1 MSTDPAVEGA
11 VRRELLRLALQNSG
25 RSVPLQ
31 IVAVAFLVYLGVD
44 ENCQVAA
51 AATAAL
57 GLAVAFWRLDISRRY
72 RDSISLSDD
81 ALLRAQHELEGNA
94 GLAGLMWV
102 VSTIG
107 IYPALHGTMATAYV
121 AMVFGSITVAAFFMT
136 LIGRSFLILA
146 SLQLGAL
153 VVASIVIPAVA
164 SAPVVVLAIVFG
176 LTAVQGANQ
185 LKKTTVD
192 AIGHSH
198 EADIANA
205 RLLQAKESAD
215 AASIAADKAS
225 LAKSQFLATMSH
237 EIRTPMNGVL
247 GALDLLRH
255 SHLDANQ
262 RRLVRTAASSGE
274 TLMNI
279 LNDVLDHS
287 KIEAGKLALNI
298 APMSLHSIAASVA
311 ALFRANAENKG
322 LQLLFEVEQDVA
334 NWVLGDAQRL
344 KQVLLNLV
352 GNAIKFTERGNVTLR
367 LTPLL
372 APDGWAR
379 VAFEVQD
386 TGIGLSAEAQK
397 RLFEPFHQETGS
409 RKRGQSGTGL
419 GLAISQRI
427 VEAMGGYIQV
437 RSQVGVGSTFFFAL
451 SLELDTSPVP
461 PVLTDSAMGGLDEPS
476 GLSGTVLL
484 VEDNPVNLLIALE
497 MLQSF
502 GLDVIEADD
511 GAQVLD
517 LLARHPIDLVLMDCN
532 MQDMDGY
539 QATRLIRQREA
550 EQGLTRL
557 PIVALTA
564 NAFEEDIRRTQEA
577 GMDDHLSKPYTRVEL
592 RAKLTRWL

>member
-31 IVAVAFLVYLGVD
+31 IVAVAFLVYLGWIVD
-44 ENCQVAA
+44 CRVAA
-51 AATAAL
+51 AVSGIA
-57 GLAVAFWRLDISRRY
+57 GLAVALWRMRISRVY
-72 RDSISLSDD
+72 SDSASLDESQ
-81 ALLRAQHELEGNA
+81 LERAQFELEGNA
-94 GLAGLMWV
+94 ALAGLMWTA
-102 VSTIG
+102 STVG
-107 IYPALHGTMATAYV
+107 IYPALQGTTATTYV

-136 LIGRSFLILA
+136 LVGRAFVILA
-146 SLQLGAL
+146 ATQLGGLIVVSAL
-153 VVASIVIPAVA
+153 VESVT
-164 SAPVVVLAIVFG
+164 SAPLVVLALIFG
-176 LTAVQGANQ
+176 LTAMRGAQEFRQSAVQ
-185 LKKTTVD
+185 
-192 AIGHSH
+192 AIRHSR
-198 EADIANA
+198 EADALNAN
-205 RLLQAKESAD
+205 LEQAKESAV
-215 AASIAADKAS
+215 AASV
-225 LAKSQFLATMSH
+225 AKSQFLATMSH

-247 GALDLLRH
+247 GALDLLRL

-262 RRLVRTAASSGE
+262 RRLVKTASSSGE

-311 ALFRANAENKG
+311 ALFRANAESKG
-322 LQLLFEVEQDVA
+322 LRLLFDVEQDVA

-352 GNAIKFTERGNVTLR
+352 GNAIKFTERGSVTLR

-386 TGIGLSAEAQK
+386 TGVGLSADAQL
-397 RLFEPFHQETGS
+397 RLFEPFHQVDGTRN
-409 RKRGQSGTGL
+409 RKRGGTGL

-427 VEAMGGYIQV
+427 VEAMGGKIQV
-437 RSQVGVGSTFFFAL
+437 RSELGVGSTFFFAL

-461 PVLTDSAMGGLDEPS
+461 PVLTDSAMGGLDEPT

-497 MLQSF
+497 MLQSL
-502 GLDVIEADD
+502 GLDVIEAED
-511 GAQVLD
+511 GAQALE
-517 LLARHPIDLVLMDCN
+517 LLARHPVDLVLMDCQ
-532 MQDMDGY
+532 MPVMDGY
-539 QATRLIRQREA
+539 KATRLIREREA
-550 EQGLTRL
+550 EQGLPRL

-564 NAFEEDIRRTQEA
+564 DAFDDDLRQAREA
-577 GMDDHLSKPYTRVEL
+577 DMDDHLSKPYTRVQL
-592 RAKLTRWL
+592 RATLTRWL

>member
-31 IVAVAFLVYLGVD
+31 IVAVAFLVYLGWVVD
-44 ENCQVAA
+44 CRVAA
-51 AATAAL
+51 AVSGIA
-57 GLAVAFWRLDISRRY
+57 GLAVALWRMRISRVY
-72 RDSISLSDD
+72 SDSASLDESQ
-81 ALLRAQHELEGNA
+81 LERAQFELEGNA
-94 GLAGLMWV
+94 ALAGLMWTA
-102 VSTIG
+102 STVG
-107 IYPALHGTMATAYV
+107 IYPALQGTTATTYV

-136 LIGRSFLILA
+136 LVGRAFVILA
-146 SLQLGAL
+146 ATQLGGLIVVSAL
-153 VVASIVIPAVA
+153 VESVT
-164 SAPVVVLAIVFG
+164 SAPLVVLALIFG
-176 LTAVQGANQ
+176 LTAMRGAQEFRQSAVQ
-185 LKKTTVD
+185 
-192 AIGHSH
+192 AIRHSR
-198 EADIANA
+198 EADALNAN
-205 RLLQAKESAD
+205 LEQAKESAV
-215 AASIAADKAS
+215 AASV
-225 LAKSQFLATMSH
+225 AKSQFLATMSH

-247 GALDLLRH
+247 GALDLLRL

-262 RRLVRTAASSGE
+262 RRLVKTASSSGE

-461 PVLTDSAMGGLDEPS
+461 PVLTDSAMGGLDEPT

-497 MLQSF
+497 MLQSL
-502 GLDVIEADD
+502 GLDVIEAED
-511 GAQVLD
+511 GAQALE
-517 LLARHPIDLVLMDCN
+517 LLARHPVDLVLMDCQ
-532 MQDMDGY
+532 MPVMDGY
-539 QATRLIRQREA
+539 KATRLIREREA
-550 EQGLTRL
+550 EQGLPRL

-564 NAFEEDIRRTQEA
+564 DAFDDDLRQAREADI
-577 GMDDHLSKPYTRVEL
+577 DDHLSKPYTRVQL
-592 RAKLTRWL
+592 RATLTRWL

>member
-1 MSTDPAVEGA
+1 MTTDLAVEGA

-31 IVAVAFLVYLGVD
+31 IVAVAFLFYLGVSED
-44 ENCQVAA
+44 CHVAA
-51 AATAAL
+51 AATAVL
-57 GLAVAFWRLDISRRY
+57 GLAVAVWRLGISRRY
-72 RDSISLSDD
+72 SDASALSDD
-81 ALLRAQHELEGNA
+81 ALLRAQRELEGNA

-107 IYPALHGTMATAYV
+107 IYPSLHGTIATAYV

-153 VVASIVIPAVA
+153 VVASMVFPAVA
-164 SAPVVVLAIVFG
+164 SIPVVVLAIVFG
-176 LTAVQGANQ
+176 LTAVRGANE
-185 LKKTTVD
+185 LKRTTAD
-192 AIGHSH
+192 AIRHSH
-198 EADIANA
+198 EADVANA
-205 RLLQAKESAD
+205 SLQLAKESAD
-215 AASIAADKAS
+215 AASVAAKDAS
-225 LAKSQFLATMSH
+225 VAKSQFLATMSH

-262 RRLVRTAASSGE
+262 RRLVKTAASSGE

-287 KIEAGKLALNI
+287 KIEAGKLVLNK
-298 APMSLHSIAASVA
+298 APMSLHSLAASVA
-311 ALFRANAENKG
+311 ALFRANAESKG
-322 LQLLFEVEQDVA
+322 FKLLFEVEQDVA
-334 NWVLGDAQRL
+334 NWVVGDAQRL

-352 GNAIKFTERGNVTLR
+352 GNAIKFTERGSVTLR

-386 TGIGLSAEAQK
+386 TGIGLSPEAQK
-397 RLFEPFHQETGS
+397 RLFSAFHQEASS

-419 GLAISQRI
+419 GLTISQRI
-427 VEAMGGYIQV
+427 VEAMGSKIQV
-437 RSQVGVGSTFFFAL
+437 RSELGVGSTFFFAL

-461 PVLTDSAMGGLDEPS
+461 PVLTDSAMGGLDEPT

-511 GAQVLD
+511 GNQVLA
-517 LLARHPIDLVLMDCN
+517 LLERHPIDLVLMDCN
-532 MQDMDGY
+532 MEDMDGY

>member
-1 MSTDPAVEGA
+1 MTTDLAVEGA

-31 IVAVAFLVYLGVD
+31 IVAVAFLFYLGVSED
-44 ENCQVAA
+44 CHVAA
-51 AATAAL
+51 AATAVL
-57 GLAVAFWRLDISRRY
+57 GLAVAVWRLGISRRY
-72 RDSISLSDD
+72 SDASALSDD
-81 ALLRAQHELEGNA
+81 ALLRAQRELEGNA

-107 IYPALHGTMATAYV
+107 IYPSLHGTIATAYV

-153 VVASIVIPAVA
+153 VVASMVFPAVA
-164 SAPVVVLAIVFG
+164 SIPVVVLAIVFG
-176 LTAVQGANQ
+176 LTAVRGANE
-185 LKKTTVD
+185 LKRTTAD
-192 AIGHSH
+192 AIRHSH
-198 EADIANA
+198 EADVANA
-205 RLLQAKESAD
+205 SLQLAKESAD
-215 AASIAADKAS
+215 AASVAAKDAS
-225 LAKSQFLATMSH
+225 VAKSQFLATMSH

-287 KIEAGKLALNI
+287 KIEAGKLVLNK
-298 APMSLHSIAASVA
+298 APMSLHSLAASVA
-311 ALFRANAENKG
+311 ALFRANAESKG
-322 LQLLFEVEQDVA
+322 FKLLFEVEQDVA
-334 NWVLGDAQRL
+334 NWVVGDAQRL

-352 GNAIKFTERGNVTLR
+352 GNAIKFTERGSVTLR

-386 TGIGLSAEAQK
+386 TGIGISPEAQAQ
-397 RLFEPFHQETGS
+397 LFEPFQQVDGS
-409 RKRGQSGTGL
+409 RNRRRGGTGL

-427 VEAMGGYIQV
+427 VEAMGSKIQV
-437 RSQVGVGSTFFFAL
+437 RSELGVGSTFFFAL
-451 SLELDTSPVP
+451 SLELDSSPVP
-461 PVLTDSAMGGLDEPS
+461 PVLTDSAMGGLDEPTD
-476 GLSGTVLL
+476 LAGTVLL

-497 MLQSF
+497 MLQSL
-502 GLDVIEADD
+502 GLDVIEAED
-511 GAQVLD
+511 GAQALEQ
-517 LLARHPIDLVLMDCN
+517 LARHPVDLVLMDCF
-532 MQDMDGY
+532 MPEMDGY
-539 QATRLIRQREA
+539 DATRHIRERERD
-550 EQGLTRL
+550 QGLTRL
-557 PIVALTA
+557 PIIALTA
-564 NAFEEDIRRTQEA
+564 NAFDEDLRKAEEA
-577 GMDDHLSKPYTRVEL
+577 GMDAHLAKPYTRVQL
-592 RAKLTRWL
+592 RAMLSRWL